1 MIMDMIISIIAI
13 ITLICCYEQQQKILT
28 VTDILTVSISKVAA
42 MLTLASLSLPVYES
56 AEERKDGS

>member
-13 ITLICCYEQQQKILT
+13 ITLCCYEQQQKILT